1 VEKEEAEIG
10 IEAIFNKYWK
20 DLHLIE
26 VNFKILLVINKLHV
40 IFINKFEHGGC
51 IMLNEQC
58 EKNNLSS
65 ANCSAVAK
73 ISCKSFNRKTCT
85 ASQQN
90 TNDHYLRGFFF

>member
-26 VNFKILLVINKLHV
+26 VNFKILLVINKLHI

-58 EKNNLSS
+58 EKMCENFVSK
-65 ANCSAVAK
+65 K
-73 ISCKSFNRKTCT
+73 IIYH
-85 ASQQN
+85 QQIVV
-90 TNDHYLRGFFF
+90 LLPK